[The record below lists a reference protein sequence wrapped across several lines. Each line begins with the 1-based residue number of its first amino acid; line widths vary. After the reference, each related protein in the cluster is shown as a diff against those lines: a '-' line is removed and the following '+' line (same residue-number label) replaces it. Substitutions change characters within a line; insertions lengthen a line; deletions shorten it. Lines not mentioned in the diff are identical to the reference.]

1 MNGFV
6 DPLVKTHFQDIMRW
20 NKKFLCVKIT
30 SKMMLKTIFLC
41 HSFVLYGKPELEFS
55 SLIYCVYDCRSNSHR
70 ILSTSRVALTPILKS
85 TWETFRGTA
94 LVVTVRTT
102 KHPSISIG
110 GQSPSGKQ
118 ALISGPVIQLKTQMC
133 STPAYYFYKF

>member
-1 MNGFV
+1 MEQQV
-6 DPLVKTHFQDIMRW
+6 PMR
-20 NKKFLCVKIT
+20 KIT
-30 SKMMLKTIFLC
+30 SKMMLQTIFLC
-41 HSFVLYGKPELEFS
+41 LVEHSFVLYGKPELEFS

-70 ILSTSRVALTPILKS
+70 ILSTSRVTLTPILKS

-110 GQSPSGKQ
+110 EQSPSGKQ
-118 ALISGPVIQLKTQMC
+118 A
-133 STPAYYFYKF
+133 YYFYKF